1 MKEQTKSID
10 ESGPGAVIAELEFMG
25 AAHGPSVLGGA
36 MIEPKLPP
44 LVGD

>member
-1 MKEQTKSID
+1 MKEKTESIG
-10 ESGPGAVIAELEFMG
+10 EKGCGAVIAELEFMG
-25 AAHGPSVLGGA
+25 ATPAVLGGA